1 MASTGKLALLT
12 SGGDAPGMNAAI
24 RAATLLA
31 HDAGLEVLGVRLGY
45 YGLVRGDF
53 VRLQPEDVAGIQ
65 REGGTVLGS
74 ARLPA
79 FAERAMRDTA
89 RRRLAEAGVEHVL
102 VIGGNGSLTGAR
114 ALGDPEELEGRRLG
128 VVGVPASIDN
138 DVGLTGLSIGVDT
151 AVNTIVDA
159 CDKIADTA
167 SAHGRTFFV
176 EVMGRDCGYLAM
188 QSGIAAGAD
197 LVLFPESGRDEGA
210 VVDAV
215 VSTIVAARGRPRPPK
230 RVLVIKAE
238 GVPVTVDRLKALVD
252 ARLAASLKPSPA
264 AAEATLP
271 DTPLLLETRV
281 SVLGHIVRGGRPSA
295 ADRVMA
301 GRLGFAAVKALLA
314 GETRVMAAWAQAAAP
329 PPGARTSPGDP
340 HCWLVELDA
349 VLAETRRLLD
359 GTSPTVR
366 WRTRIFE
373 EVEALMRR

>member
-24 RAATLLA
+24 RSATLLA

-53 VRLQPEDVAGIQ
+53 VQLRPEDVAGIQ

-79 FAERAMRDTA
+79 FADRTVRDLA
-89 RRRLAEAGVEHVL
+89 RRRLAEAGVEHAL

-114 ALGDPEELEGRRLG
+114 ALGDPDELLGQRLG

-197 LVLFPESGRDEGA
+197 LVLFPESGRDEAA

-215 VSTIVAARGRPRPPK
+215 VSTIVAARARPRPPK

-238 GVPVTVDRLKALVD
+238 GVPVTVERLKALVD
-252 ARLAASLKPSPA
+252 ARLATTVAASAPA
-264 AAEATLP
+264 DPTLP
-271 DTPLLLETRV
+271 ETPLLLETRV

>member
-1 MASTGKLALLT
+1 
-12 SGGDAPGMNAAI
+12 MNAAI
-24 RAATLLA
+24 RSATLLA

-53 VRLQPEDVAGIQ
+53 VQLRPEDVAGIQ

-79 FAERAMRDTA
+79 FADRTVRDLA
-89 RRRLAEAGVEHVL
+89 RRRLAEAGVEHAL

-114 ALGDPEELEGRRLG
+114 ALGDPDELLGQRLG

-197 LVLFPESGRDEGA
+197 LVLFPESGRDEAA

-215 VSTIVAARGRPRPPK
+215 VSTIVAARARPRPPK

-238 GVPVTVDRLKALVD
+238 GVPVTVERLKALVD
-252 ARLAASLKPSPA
+252 ARLATTVAASAPA
-264 AAEATLP
+264 DPTLP
-271 DTPLLLETRV
+271 ETPLLLETRV

>member
-197 LVLFPESGRDEGA
+197 LVLFPESGRDEAA

-215 VSTIVAARGRPRPPK
+215 VSTIVAARGRSRPPK

-252 ARLAASLKPSPA
+252 ARLAETVAPVGPA
-264 AAEATLP
+264 DARQA